1 MYSVKHVG
9 FEKLSEVFGSDAYMD
24 VVVYLNGNAYTVAAS
39 DTEAARKNHLVL
51 KSVLG
56 DRALKKLNDLRRAL
70 KVTGRAYTYLN
81 EQHVLHPWKNLLLKE
96 FIDGFGT
103 YGAELT
109 VNLNADA
116 PLTLTETEGSAK
128 LDLFLKSFFRDK
140 RLKLFYYLARAFNV
154 TGAADT
160 NCDLNHNVLPLNV
173 LFGGVSYAFLRKNTH
188 NDDT

>member
-1 MYSVKHVG
+1 MSGSLASLSTPFVFYSLQNLFVEKFSEIISCYTRMHVI
-9 FEKLSEVFGSDAYMD
+9 
-24 VVVYLNGNAYTVAAS
+24 VYLNGNAHTVAAS

-140 RLKLFYYLARAFNV
+140 RLKLFYYLA
-154 TGAADT
+154 
-160 NCDLNHNVLPLNV
+160 
-173 LFGGVSYAFLRKNTH
+173 
-188 NDDT
+188 